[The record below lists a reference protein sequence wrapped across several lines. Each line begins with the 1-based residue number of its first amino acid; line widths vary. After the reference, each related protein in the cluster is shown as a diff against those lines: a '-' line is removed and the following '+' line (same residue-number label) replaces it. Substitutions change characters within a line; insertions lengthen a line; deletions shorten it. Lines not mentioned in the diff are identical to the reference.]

1 MFVWR
6 GEKKSPQQKEFCDFK
21 KDLSNNMFNENL
33 LWAYHNKLV
42 FHLQNIFE
50 IDKSAT
56 CYCFFGWPILLPW
69 QKLVHEEDMECL
81 PKWKYRLQWKIK
93 NGRSKKKLLGPFPQK
108 NKKMYIYLCD
118 YWLIFVK
125 YNLKKYTTY
134 LI

>member
-1 MFVWR
+1 MFVRR
-6 GEKKSPQQKEFCDFK
+6 GEKKLPQQKEFCDFK

-56 CYCFFGWPILLPW
+56 CYCFLDDQFYYRGTLSESIDCSE
-69 QKLVHEEDMECL
+69 KLKMDEAKKSCWGL
-81 PKWKYRLQWKIK
+81 FPRKIK
-93 NGRSKKKLLGPFPQK
+93 KCT
-108 NKKMYIYLCD
+108 YVCD

-125 YNLKKYTTY
+125 YN
-134 LI
+134 